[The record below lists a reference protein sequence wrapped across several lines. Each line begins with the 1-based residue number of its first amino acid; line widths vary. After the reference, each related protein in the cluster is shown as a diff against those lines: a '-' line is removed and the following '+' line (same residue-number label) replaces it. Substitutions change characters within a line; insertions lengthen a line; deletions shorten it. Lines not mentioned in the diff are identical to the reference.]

1 MDYSQLFKQLPAKE
15 PPAGLEAAII
25 SQIQRK
31 QVRSARQKLVFH
43 TLLLVSCLV
52 ALIPGW
58 RYFIT
63 DFSQSGLQQYLSL
76 LFSDA
81 SIVLRYWQDFI
92 LSLAESLPIISGVV
106 ILTIIF
112 ILLDSLKRIAG
123 EIKLAGWYFNHNHNY

>member
-1 MDYSQLFKQLPAKE
+1 MDYFQLFKQLPTKE
-15 PPAGLEAAII
+15 PRAGLKMVIF

-31 QVRSARQKLVFH
+31 QVRLVRQKLVWH
-43 TLLLVSCLV
+43 TLLLVGCIV

-63 DFSQSGLQQYLSL
+63 DFSQSGMQQYLSL

-81 SIVLRYWQDFI
+81 SLVLRYWQDFI

-106 ILTIIF
+106 ILAIIF

-123 EIKLAGWYFNHNHNY
+123 EIKLASWHFNHNY